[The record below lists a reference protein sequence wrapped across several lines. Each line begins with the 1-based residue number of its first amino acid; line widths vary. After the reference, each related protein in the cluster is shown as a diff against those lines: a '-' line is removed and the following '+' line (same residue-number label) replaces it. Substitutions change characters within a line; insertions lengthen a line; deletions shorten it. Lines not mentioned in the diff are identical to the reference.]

1 MAPDPI
7 DPVFVTPNSN
17 APQPE
22 LLLSAVLH
30 LMSHYTA
37 RSQDSGACLKLA
49 SVIERHLK
57 ALAQLPALAPVLQAT
72 CQQLSEQWAAMVEA
86 GLPPPPKSSFLSRI
100 MAGSGAER
108 RRAGTPGKPLMTS
121 GA

>member
-1 MAPDPI
+1 MAIDRMDPLLHA
-7 DPVFVTPNSN
+7 PHSN

-37 RSQDSGACLKLA
+37 RSSESGACIKLA

-57 ALAQLPALAPVLQAT
+57 ALASLPGLSPVLQAT
-72 CQQLSEQWAAMVEA
+72 CQQLSEQWAGEVERAM
-86 GLPPPPKSSFLSRI
+86 PRPSKSSLLSRI
-100 MAGSGAER
+100 MAGARSADKAGA
-108 RRAGTPGKPLMTS
+108 PLIQ
-121 GA
+121 

>member
-57 ALAQLPALAPVLQAT
+57 ALAQLPELAPVLQAT

-108 RRAGTPGKPLMTS
+108 RRAVTPAKPLMPS